1 MRYVFLLFLSFFISL
16 STQAQK
22 VGLVFSGGAAKGLA
36 HVGVLKALEE
46 NEIPIDYIVGTSMG
60 GIVGGCYAAG
70 MSPDQIEQLV
80 LSAEFLRLINGSPEP
95 GFNSFYHRNDDTP
108 QFIKLNLALDS
119 TFSFQ
124 FNSSLAR
131 DVSLNFGLA
140 EKMAQAAAISNN
152 NFDSL
157 FIPFRVVTADIFTQ
171 HEVILSK
178 GQLSD
183 ALRATQS
190 VPLFYEP
197 IRIDGKYLFDGG
209 VYNNFPVDV
218 LQKEFNPDIIIG
230 SNVSSKVYN
239 EYPYGN
245 DDKLLSRSLIL
256 LLLDKSDP
264 TRIPSNGIYIQPDLS
279 LLGVYDFAK
288 AKAMV
293 DSGYAQTIRQMP
305 EIKQK
310 IAARKTCDEVTNER
324 NEFTNK
330 SYPLLFDGL
339 GFKNFSPNNRGYLR
353 RMFKTDKLNGGTLF
367 YSQIKEGYFKL
378 VSEEYFSNTYPNIL
392 FNQDTKRFT
401 LQLTK
406 RPQQNFQVD
415 FGGVMATRDVSNL
428 YLGLNFFRF
437 NRTLTHA
444 YIGFQTGNFY
454 KMAMAKVR
462 IDFPHQF
469 YLEPYISYD
478 NKNYLQ
484 NDDVLDQVSSGSL
497 PTVLKRIN
505 RKYALHLGLPAGNF
519 FRSVLSFEAFD
530 NIDRYINGDVF
541 ISTDQLDQLRLDG
554 FKTGFTFL
562 SNTLNRKQYASS
574 GRAYSIGGDFIHLKE
589 GFTPGTTS
597 VLTAPVKTVHQW
609 FKVRASAEHY
619 FGSGI
624 YKPGYFV
631 EAVFSNQPVFQ
642 NYYGTII
649 NAPAFSPMQDSPT
662 LMLQNFRSFNYIG
675 GGMRNVFTVLPKF
688 DIRVEAY
695 VFKPIDYITEST
707 DQDQKAVI
715 SRDFKPFFFA
725 GTTNLVF
732 HSVIGPISLSAIY
745 YDDRENQF
753 GVLLH
758 LGFLLF
764 NKHSLE

>member
-1 MRYVFLLFLSFFISL
+1 MKYVFTLFLFAGIFL
-16 STQAQK
+16 AAQAQK

-80 LSAEFLRLINGSPEP
+80 VSAEFLRIINGTPEP
-95 GFNSFYHRNDDTP
+95 GFNSFYHRSDDTP

-124 FNSSLAR
+124 FNTSLAR

-157 FIPFRVVTADIFTQ
+157 FIPIRVVTADIFTQ

-218 LQKEFNPDIIIG
+218 IQKEFNPDIIIG
-230 SNVSSKVYN
+230 SNVSSKIYN

-264 TRIPSNGIYIQPDLS
+264 SRIPSNGIYIQPNLS
-279 LLGVYDFAK
+279 ALGVYDFAK

-293 DSGYAQTIRQMP
+293 DSGYAQTMRQMP

-339 GFKNFSPNNRGYLR
+339 GFKNFSSNNRGYLR
-353 RMFKTDKLNGGTLF
+353 RMFKTNKLNGGTLF

-392 FNQDTKRFT
+392 FNPDTKRFT

-444 YIGFQTGNFY
+444 YLGFQTGNFY

-469 YLEPYISYD
+469 YLEPYASYD

-484 NDDVLDQVSSGSL
+484 NDDVLDQVSSGTL

-505 RKYALHLGLPAGNF
+505 RKYGLHLGLPAGNF
-519 FRSVLSFEAFD
+519 FRSVLSFETFD
-530 NIDRYINGDVF
+530 NVDRYINGDVF
-541 ISTDQLDQLRLDG
+541 ISTDQLDQLRVDG

-574 GRAYSIGGDFIHLKE
+574 GRAFSIGGDYFHLTE

-597 VLTAPVKTVHQW
+597 IRTAPVKMVHQW

-619 FGSGI
+619 FGTGI
-624 YKPGYFV
+624 YKPGYYV
-631 EAVFSNQPVFQ
+631 EAVFSNQSAFQ

-649 NAPAFSPMQDSPT
+649 NAPAFSAMQDSPT
-662 LMLQNFRSFNYIG
+662 LILQNFRSFNYIA
-675 GGMRNVFTVLPKF
+675 GGMRNVFTIFPKF
-688 DIRVEAY
+688 DIRIEAY
-695 VFKPIDYITEST
+695 AFKPIDYITQAANQEAS
-707 DQDQKAVI
+707 VN
-715 SRDFKPFFFA
+715 RDFKTVFFA
-725 GTTNLVF
+725 GTTNLVY